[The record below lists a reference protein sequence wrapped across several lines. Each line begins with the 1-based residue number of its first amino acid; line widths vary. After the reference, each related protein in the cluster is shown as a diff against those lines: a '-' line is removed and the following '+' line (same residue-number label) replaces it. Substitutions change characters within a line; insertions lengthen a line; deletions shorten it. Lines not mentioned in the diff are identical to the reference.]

1 MTGIEILNNPLVFVL
16 VGIIISAFVAKSV
29 IKMKKGKEKSAT
41 IQEIAQLKLDLER
54 AELQA
59 RIATIKQG
67 KPKGGLEK
75 FLGSFIKGSDAGR
88 KARKEIKL

>member
-54 AELQA
+54 AQLQD
-59 RIATIKQG
+59 RIARVNQS
-67 KPKGGLEK
+67 KPKSGFEK
-75 FLGSFIKGSDAGR
+75 FLSSFIKGSDAGR
-88 KARKEIKL
+88 KARKEFKL